1 MLSSLKEV
9 YLECVVAFTSSVR
22 FVVAL
27 MWQVRRPKEFHLL
40 KDCVDVTTPS
50 HQGPQLTSL
59 VGGQRESQ
67 WDGLHN
73 VESIED
79 TALSQEAG
87 QQRNIVF
94 YLET

>member
-1 MLSSLKEV
+1 
-9 YLECVVAFTSSVR
+9 
-22 FVVAL
+22 

-40 KDCVDVTTPS
+40 KDCVDVTTGS

-59 VGGQRESQ
+59 VGGQKESQ

-73 VESIED
+73 VDSIED
-79 TALSQEAG
+79 TALSQEVH
-87 QQRNIVF
+87 NVF